1 MMKIKQIK
9 NKNRHSSFLCLTIG
23 FVLIFITLAGCS
35 YNVKDFNSAPNFSPV
50 RANLGYAS
58 GNAAS
63 IYPPAPSESQ
73 YSLYRSSANSFYRD
87 PRAMKPGDV
96 LTVQIFINDRAS
108 FNNKSDLK
116 RDSGSKYT
124 IGAGYSFMNKLA
136 GSIEGESSSQSKG
149 DAKIERQEN
158 IRLSIAAIVTDV
170 LPNGNLVI
178 NGSQEVRVNNELRV
192 LNIAGLVRP
201 RDISGNNMIDYDKI
215 AEARISYGGHGRMS
229 EIQQPPYGQQ
239 LLNQIAPF

>member
-1 MMKIKQIK
+1 MQVKQIK
-9 NKNRHSSFLCLTIG
+9 STNKYSSFLYLIIGLTTMSI
-23 FVLIFITLAGCS
+23 ILASCS

-50 RANLGYAS
+50 RADLGYAS
-58 GNAAS
+58 SHAAS
-63 IYPPAPSESQ
+63 IYPPAPSESR
-73 YSLYRSSANSFYRD
+73 YSLYRSSASSFYRD

-108 FNNKSDLK
+108 LNNKSDLK
-116 RDSGSKYT
+116 RDSNSKYT
-124 IGAGYSFMNKLA
+124 IGAGYSFMDKLA
-136 GSIEGESSSQSKG
+136 GSIEGGSSSQSKG
-149 DAKIERQEN
+149 DTKVERQEN

-178 NGSQEVRVNNELRV
+178 NGSQEVRVNNELRI
-192 LNIAGLVRP
+192 LNIVGLVRP

-215 AEARISYGGHGRMS
+215 AEARISYGGRGRMS